1 MSTETSVETTTD
13 TETETMTRTASACAM
28 GAGGA
33 AVLCKGILISFVL
46 TGLGIAGLS
55 AISPTMLMIAIPVLA
70 APFVWKG
77 FRWAGRRP
85 VFLGLGGLV
94 GLWGGYYASGIYAS
108 GPFWW
113 GMNGEAVAADPI
125 WLLPIALL
133 YVSGAGLFLAAIYD
147 SYMKEMDM
155 TSASGGMGAGIVAAS
170 ICGGGPFTQ
179 LAGAG
184 LVLLMGPSVN
194 QRIVYKPIIGA
205 ALLAVIAYT
214 IYTRAIRQTLMA
226 AIGAFIVF
234 ISVGPGTM
242 FFTFPDT
249 PVGEFVSSLVLF
261 FGLGLVF
268 FGLVWAYYPEMNA
281 VPTEWKARLQPREPA

>member
-1 MSTETSVETTTD
+1 MPTKASVDTTTE

-33 AVLCKGILISFVL
+33 AVICKGILISFVL
-46 TGLGIAGLS
+46 TGFGIAGLGVL
-55 AISPTMLMIAIPVLA
+55 SPHLLMVAIPLIA

-85 VFLGLGGLV
+85 VLLGLGGLA

-113 GMNGEAVAADPI
+113 GMSGEAIVANPI
-125 WLLPIALL
+125 WLIPITLL
-133 YVSGAGLFLAAIYD
+133 YLTGAGLFLAAVYD

-155 TSASGGMGAGIVAAS
+155 TSAKGGMGAGIVAAS

-184 LVLLMGPSVN
+184 LVLTMGPAVN
-194 QRIVYKPIIGA
+194 QRMVYRPIVGA
-205 ALLAVIAYT
+205 ALVAVLAYT
-214 IYTRAIRQTLMA
+214 LYTKAFKQTLIA
-226 AIGAFIVF
+226 AVGAFIVF
-234 ISVGPGTM
+234 ISVGPSTM

-249 PVGEFVSSLVLF
+249 AVGDFAASLVLF

-268 FGLVWAYYPEMNA
+268 FGLIWAYYPEMNA
-281 VPTEWKARLQPREPA
+281 VPAEWKAHLQRRKTA